1 MCARLFYCFSL
12 GEKVSSSSE
21 GLFSLEGAGLGPGRW
36 RGVEVS
42 FGVQRTEL
50 EPEVES
56 KGNGEGHGEAIL
68 GSE

>member
-1 MCARLFYCFSL
+1 MLDCFTVFLWGRKSL
-12 GEKVSSSSE
+12 PVLRVCSAWK
-21 GLFSLEGAGLGPGRW
+21 GAGLGPGRW

-50 EPEVES
+50 EPEMES
-56 KGNGEGHGEAIL
+56 KGSGEGHGEAIL